1 MNAATRGA
9 AIRRIDAVLPSWEA
23 AQARV
28 LALLGDAGAALL
40 TSTAERRRAAEP
52 SVVRG
57 RAPSD
62 R

>member
-1 MNAATRGA
+1 V
-9 AIRRIDAVLPSWEA
+9 IDAALPSWEA

-40 TSTAERRRAAEP
+40 TSTAERLRAAEP
-52 SVVRG
+52 SLVRD
-57 RAPSD
+57 RTASD